1 MPESKLD
8 TRVLAK
14 YAECMEEV
22 KRRVEVIQEILAG
35 QIHTKFV
42 MTTAESLA
50 LQFRNV
56 LELIVLASLVANK
69 EEYAK
74 RRENFYKEW
83 RVKEM
88 IRQLKD
94 INPKF
99 YPKPY
104 RNKSGGNKEIEDI
117 TSGYLTIDEYLIL
130 FGECNKMI
138 HADNPFAPKKKNPET
153 FLRLAKKWREKISL
167 LLNQHRVQLID
178 TKVEIWVLMQKSSD
192 GNVGVWEFQ
201 QVP

>member
-1 MPESKLD
+1 MPQSKLD
-8 TRVLAK
+8 KKVLAK
-14 YAECMEEV
+14 YAECVEEV
-22 KRRVEVIQEILAG
+22 KRRVQVIQEILAG

-74 RRENFYKEW
+74 RRENFHKEW
-83 RVKEM
+83 RVKD
-88 IRQLKD
+88 IIKQLEE
-94 INPKF
+94 INPKY

-104 RNKSGGNKEIEDI
+104 RDKPDGDKEIEDI
-117 TSGYLTIDEYLIL
+117 TSGYLTKNEYLIL
-130 FGECNKMI
+130 FSECNKMI
-138 HADNPFAPKKKNPET
+138 HADNPFAPRKKNPET
-153 FLRLAKKWREKISL
+153 FLRFAKNWRKKISL

-178 TKVEIWVLMQKSSD
+178 TKVEIWVLMQKSTD
-192 GNVGVWEFQ
+192 GNVGVYEFQ